1 MTKPSCKLI
10 GFIKFDPKIAYILLT
25 EEETGMNNKI
35 TGVIMAGGKS
45 SRMGTDKGLLLY
57 QGKPLAQYSID
68 ILRPFCSEMLISTQ
82 NPEYS
87 QFGMVLV
94 QDVIPECGPLGGIYS
109 TMKSNQAEF
118 LLILACDMPFIS
130 NQTLE
135 KLLENRFKFDC
146 IVPLVGDK
154 MEPLCAI
161 YSRSLLPNIE
171 RSINAGN
178 LMLRGLIMES
188 NHRFVNCDD
197 QVSDFLNFNTP
208 DEFERNNSKSSFN
221 KII

>member
-68 ILRPFCSEMLISTQ
+68 ILRPFCSEMLISTH

-87 QFGMVLV
+87 QFGLPLV
-94 QDVIPECGPLGGIYS
+94 QDVVPGCGPMGGIYS
-109 TMKSNQAEF
+109 AFMITKAEY
-118 LLILACDMPFIS
+118 LLVLACDMPFVS

-146 IVPLVGDK
+146 IVPVVDDK

-161 YSRSLLPNIE
+161 YSSSLLPNVE
-171 RSINAGN
+171 SRINAGN

-188 NHRFVNCDD
+188 NHRLVNFDD
-197 QVSDFLNFNTP
+197 HVLDFRNINTP
-208 DEFERNNSKSSFN
+208 EEFERNNRKSSFN